1 MQTTSRAPDISDAAS
16 AARAGR
22 RGTLARV
29 TDARFRLFLASF
41 LMLFVELVLIRWL
54 GAHVVYLSYFSNF
67 VLLGS
72 FLGIGI
78 GFLRADRD
86 DWFARAPML
95 VAILVAFVIAMP
107 VQIDRTGGSLVFFG
121 ENVATGLP
129 IWAILPIVFVATAAT
144 MAAIAQGV
152 ARLFST
158 FAPLRAYRLDVLGS
172 VAGIATFAALSFLGA
187 PPLVWGLVIAAA
199 FVVLFDL
206 RPSFGQRL
214 WLGVV
219 VAVFASYLFVPNVI
233 WSPYYRITY
242 ERVGPGTRIFVNGIP
257 HQEVTTIAINRKYAG
272 PYFTP
277 YERAA
282 GVSLDDVLVVGA
294 GTGNDVAIA
303 LSEGAKHVDAVEI
316 DPRLYQLGIAKNPEH
331 PYDDPR
337 VHVFIGDGRAFLER
351 TDTTYDLILFALP
364 DSLTLVAGQSS
375 LRLESYL
382 FTQEA
387 IAAAKDHLV
396 QGGVFSM
403 YNYYRYAW
411 LADRLAGT
419 LRSVF
424 GQTPCFDSTRQLGY
438 LSVLTVSSD
447 PAAVSCPTPWEPV
460 TQVAP
465 PATDDR
471 PFVYLRQA
479 TVPTFYLVALG
490 LILLASLAGVR
501 LVAGRFRPMR
511 PYLDLFFMGAAF
523 LLLETKNVVQFAL
536 LFGTT
541 WFVNA
546 LVFAGIL
553 LTVLLAIEV
562 ASRAPPIRPV
572 VLYGVLAIAV
582 AIGYAVPAHA
592 LLELA
597 LVPRFLAAT
606 ALAFAPVFCANLV
619 FAERFQEVQTPTA
632 AFGANLLGAMV
643 GGALEYSALM
653 IGYRSLLLVAAG
665 IYLLAYVAGR
675 RSLRVA

>member
-1 MQTTSRAPDISDAAS
+1 MQTTTPPRDASEDGSS
-16 AARAGR
+16 ARTR
-22 RGTLARV
+22 VSGTLARAR
-29 TDARFRLFLASF
+29 DARFRLFVASF

-78 GFLRADRD
+78 GFLRSDSD
-86 DWFARAPML
+86 TWFARAPML
-95 VAILVAFVIAMP
+95 LAILLAAVIVAP
-107 VQIDRTGGSLVFFG
+107 VEIDRTGGNLVFFG
-121 ENVATGLP
+121 SEQTTGLP
-129 IWAILPIVFVATAAT
+129 IWATLPLVFLATAVT

-158 FAPLRAYRLDVLGS
+158 FAPLQAYRLDVLGS
-172 VAGIATFAALSFLGA
+172 IAGIVTFAALSFLGA
-187 PPLVWGLVIAAA
+187 PPFAWGLVIAMA

-206 RPSFGQRL
+206 RPTVGQAASL
-214 WLGVV
+214 CVIV
-219 VAVFASYLFVPNVI
+219 TVFAAYLFVPGTI

-242 ERVGPGTRIFVNGIP
+242 QSHGPTTAISVNGIP
-257 HQEVTTIAINRKYAG
+257 HQSVTTIALNRKYA
-272 PYFTP
+272 PSYFIP
-277 YERAA
+277 YERMS
-282 GVSLDDVLVVGA
+282 GIPLDDVLVVGA

-303 LSEGAKHVDAVEI
+303 LSAGAKHVDAVEI
-316 DPRLYQLGIAKNPEH
+316 DPRLYQLGIARNPEH

-351 TDTTYDLILFALP
+351 SNTKYDLILFALP

-382 FTQEA
+382 FTREA
-387 IAAAKDHLV
+387 ITAVKSHLV

-419 LRSVF
+419 LKAVF
-424 GQTPCFDSTRQLGY
+424 GQTPCFDSTRQAGY
-438 LSVLTVSSD
+438 LAVLTVSADASS
-447 PAAVSCPTPWEPV
+447 VSCPTPWEPV
-460 TQVAP
+460 TKVVP

-471 PFVYLRQA
+471 PFVYLRET
-479 TVPTFYLVALG
+479 TVPGFYLVALG
-490 LILLASLAGVR
+490 LILLVSLVGVR
-501 LVAGRFRPMR
+501 LIAGRFGPMR

-553 LTVLLAIEV
+553 ITVLLAIEV

-572 VLYGVLAIAV
+572 ILYGVLAIAV

-597 LVPRFLAAT
+597 FVPRFVAAT

-619 FAERFQEVQTPTA
+619 FAERFRGVDATTA